1 MFKDYYEILEIGHD
15 ASPEG
20 IKSAFK
26 KQALKWHPD
35 KNQGI
40 DTTSKMQAINEAKLI
55 LLDTEARMKYD
66 IEFNRYHD
74 EKRKQEE
81 DRKKRF
87 NAANDTE
94 KQKFEGTVYRMHD
107 EELGRWMNNAKR
119 QSVELAK
126 KTIEDFKG
134 MVMAGTKAAA
144 KEAIG
149 ALTVQII
156 FGIII
161 SFFFLISRAC
171 NS

>member
-1 MFKDYYEILEIGHD
+1 
-15 ASPEG
+15 
-20 IKSAFK
+20 
-26 KQALKWHPD
+26 
-35 KNQGI
+35 
-40 DTTSKMQAINEAKLI
+40 
-55 LLDTEARMKYD
+55 
-66 IEFNRYHD
+66 
-74 EKRKQEE
+74 
-81 DRKKRF
+81 
-87 NAANDTE
+87 
-94 KQKFEGTVYRMHD
+94 
-107 EELGRWMNNAKR
+107 
-119 QSVELAK
+119 LAK